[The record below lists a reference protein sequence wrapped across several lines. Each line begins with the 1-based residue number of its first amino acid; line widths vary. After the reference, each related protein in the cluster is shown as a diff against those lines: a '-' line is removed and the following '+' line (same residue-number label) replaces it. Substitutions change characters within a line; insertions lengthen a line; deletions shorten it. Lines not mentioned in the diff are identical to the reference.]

1 MENLKIAAW
10 MLRYGVRSLIH
21 NLEAMPADRL
31 DWKPEPNAKSALE
44 IAGEVVG
51 GMRMYRPILR
61 GGEWDRSNPWPR
73 FATLEEAR
81 SLLTQTAE
89 EYATALEAA
98 GPELNRL
105 VDIAG
110 GMLRAPRAALYPVM
124 DLFHH
129 HGQVCYLQT
138 LLGDTDQ
145 HWNETAIAQFF
156 GRESAKPPA

>member
-1 MENLKIAAW
+1 MENLKVAAW
-10 MLRYGVRSLIH
+10 MLRYGVQSLIH

-31 DWKPEPNAKSALE
+31 DWKPEPNARSALE

-51 GMRMYRPILR
+51 GMRMYLPILR

-110 GMLRAPRAALYPVM
+110 GMLRAPRAALFPVM

-138 LLGDTDQ
+138 LLGDKEQ
-145 HWNETAIAQFF
+145 HWDGNAINELW
-156 GRESAKPPA
+156 GPDSPEP